1 METMNMIQP
10 ISTDLSM
17 KKTKQT
23 RRRKIIVPQDQKL
36 LEMFTTDIDRIQMY
50 IDSSPF
56 ADRMDAKVIRDIN
69 EHAVK
74 LSMDDFQDYLADIG
88 FPKSS
93 MVTFFQNTID
103 DDSRIHKIHRTIVSE
118 KKDITE
124 EDAVYIITWKATNHS
139 NFRYIHLGEH
149 EPYQYEYDEDDFSI
163 NSEYEYI
170 LNNNIQDGMEPSREP
185 TVPPHPLPQLY

>member
-36 LEMFTTDIDRIQMY
+36 LEMFTTDINRIQMY

-74 LSMDDFQDYLADIG
+74 MSMKDFDDYLDDLEYE
-88 FPKSS
+88 KSS
-93 MVTFFQNTID
+93 MVAFFQNTID
-103 DDSRIHKIHRTIVSE
+103 NNARIHKIHRTIVSG

-124 EDAVYIITWKATNHS
+124 EDALYIVNWETTHHS
-139 NFRYIHLGEH
+139 NFRYIHMGEDNPH
-149 EPYQYEYDEDDFSI
+149 QYEFDENDYSDSDFI
-163 NSEYEYI
+163 
-170 LNNNIQDGMEPSREP
+170 
-185 TVPPHPLPQLY
+185 